1 MSISLNNLDK
11 SNVEAVPSVNVSAAI
26 RAAREA
32 IGYSVDDLAV
42 TCGLLV
48 SEILEVENGDDT
60 DPAKLKRIAA
70 ALQMPLTAFIPD

>member
-11 SNVEAVPSVNVSAAI
+11 SNVEAVSAIHASAAI

-48 SEILEVENGDDT
+48 SEIQEVENGEDT

-70 ALQMPLTAFIPD
+70 ALQMPLTAFIPE

>member
-1 MSISLNNLDK
+1 MSISLNNLDR
-11 SNVEAVPSVNVSAAI
+11 SNAEAVSAINASAAI

-48 SEILEVENGDDT
+48 SEIQEVENGEDT

-70 ALQMPLTAFIPD
+70 ALQMPLTAFIPE